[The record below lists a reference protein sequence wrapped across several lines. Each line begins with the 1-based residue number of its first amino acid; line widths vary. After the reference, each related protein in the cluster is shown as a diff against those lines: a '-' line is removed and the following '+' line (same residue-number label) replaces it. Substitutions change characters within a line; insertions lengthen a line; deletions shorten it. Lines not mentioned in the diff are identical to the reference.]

1 MDTLLASI
9 LAVGA
14 LSSLRQDDSVAR
26 QGVMNHQAACHLMD
40 LTFIRDATEM
50 SIPESYAV
58 QGLALSHLP
67 GVVAGLNTGAGVP
80 VPSGR
85 PGGLASLGS

>member
-1 MDTLLASI
+1 MNELITAML
-9 LAVGA
+9 GMQG
-14 LSSLRQDDSVAR
+14 LSTMRHDDHVAR
-26 QGVMNHQAACHLMD
+26 QGVMNHQTSAHMMD

-67 GVVAGLNTGAGVP
+67 AQAAGMN
-80 VPSGR
+80 
-85 PGGLASLGS
+85 LGSQTPK